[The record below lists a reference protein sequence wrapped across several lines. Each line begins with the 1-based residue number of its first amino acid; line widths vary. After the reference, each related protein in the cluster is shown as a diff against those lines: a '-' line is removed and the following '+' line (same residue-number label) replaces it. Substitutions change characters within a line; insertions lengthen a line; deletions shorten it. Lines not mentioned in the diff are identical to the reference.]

1 MNRHVTN
8 DKSQVQ
14 VIARAATILRALKLG
29 ATYKLAAESADMT
42 YETLREWMRED
53 AVFSAAVKK
62 AEATRA
68 QAAMR
73 SIEKAAKEGQ
83 WQAAAWYLERR
94 YPHEY
99 GRTVQEHT
107 GEQQLSITIS
117 KRRESER
124 PE

>member
-1 MNRHVTN
+1 MGSPTKRTDANR
-8 DKSQVQ
+8 
-14 VIARAATILRALKLG
+14 ATILRALKLG

-42 YETLREWMRED
+42 YETLSEWMRED

-117 KRRESER
+117 KRSNGSSARDEASE
-124 PE
+124 

>member
-1 MNRHVTN
+1 MVSPTKRTDANR
-8 DKSQVQ
+8 
-14 VIARAATILRALKLG
+14 ATILRALKLG

-117 KRRESER
+117 KRSNGSSARDEASE
-124 PE
+124 